1 MQFSSINMND
11 HVYVKPNENTLSCVV
26 KYYQLVVYPGRSD
39 AYNIEDAKRW
49 FKHNTVTIDGEK
61 YLKMQLH
68 EFVKVFASATARDF
82 FNNSIHFDSSEL
94 VGGNKTNTQLLADIE
109 NIRRHAAKEKAEL
122 EKNANTK
129 LLTSLTE
136 VYDDLDRAFYGSTWG
151 KSAVV
156 FAEGIHKIFGKFKKI
171 LADYGLEQYSPEH
184 HAEFNPE
191 EHEAICCT
199 QSQQPIPV
207 PSNCYIT
214 DVMQKGYKVFG
225 KVIKHAK
232 VVVSNL

>member
-39 AYNIEDAKRW
+39 AYNIEDANRW

-82 FNNSIHFDSSEL
+82 LNNSIHFDSSEL
-94 VGGNKTNTQLLADIE
+94 IGGNKTNTQLLADIE
-109 NIRRHAAKEKAEL
+109 NIRRHAAKEKADL
-122 EKNANTK
+122 MQTANNK
-129 LLTSLTE
+129 LLGSLTE
-136 VYDDLDRAFYGSTWG
+136 IYDDLDRAFYGSTWG
-151 KSAVV
+151 KSIVE
-156 FAEGIHKIFGKFKKI
+156 FAQGIHNIYTKFKKI
-171 LADYGLEQYSPEH
+171 LSDNGLEQFDP
-184 HAEFNPE
+184 AGTEFDPA
-191 EHEAICCT
+191 EHEAIART
-199 QSQQPIPV
+199 SSSKLPDGYV
-207 PSNCYIT
+207 AE
-214 DVMQKGYKVFG
+214 VMQKGYKVNG

-232 VVVSNL
+232 VSVTG

>member
-1 MQFSSINMND
+1 MYIARR
-11 HVYVKPNENTLSCVV
+11 LS
-26 KYYQLVVYPGRSD
+26 LR
-39 AYNIEDAKRW
+39 R
-49 FKHNTVTIDGEK
+49 
-61 YLKMQLH
+61 
-68 EFVKVFASATARDF
+68 
-82 FNNSIHFDSSEL
+82 
-94 VGGNKTNTQLLADIE
+94 GG
-109 NIRRHAAKEKAEL
+109 
-122 EKNANTK
+122 
-129 LLTSLTE
+129 S
-136 VYDDLDRAFYGSTWG
+136 YGSTWG

-232 VVVSNL
+232 VVVSSSA